1 VCWSATA
8 SAVYDG
14 ATALQHKCYAHHLRA
29 WRRARENLNPKQ
41 DTGWLT
47 QVRALLEAAI
57 KLRCSAHLSAEQRG
71 QSRKG
76 LQLAAKA
83 LLAQP
88 RSDPAEE
95 SLRARLWKQR
105 DHLLVFLD
113 HPGVDPTNNLAER
126 QLRPAVIARKLSC
139 GNKTL
144 AGANAWQILTSL
156 AVTCSQRSRC
166 FLAFLA
172 LRLPLAG

>member
-1 VCWSATA
+1 MWNAQSHQIFGKNHAQ
-8 SAVYDG
+8 S
-14 ATALQHKCYAHHLRA
+14 HLI
-29 WRRARENLNPKQ
+29 WH
-41 DTGWLT
+41 LT
-47 QVRALLEAAI
+47 Q
-57 KLRCSAHLSAEQRG
+57 
-71 QSRKG
+71 
-76 LQLAAKA
+76 A

-88 RSDPAEE
+88 RADPAEE

-105 DHLLVFLD
+105 DYLRVFLD

-144 AGANAWQILTSL
+144 AGAKAWQILASF

-166 FLAFLA
+166 FLDFLA
-172 LRLPLAG
+172 LRLPIAG

>member
-1 VCWSATA
+1 LVI
-8 SAVYDG
+8 
-14 ATALQHKCYAHHLRA
+14 R
-29 WRRARENLNPKQ
+29 
-41 DTGWLT
+41 
-47 QVRALLEAAI
+47 RALLEAAI

-105 DHLLVFLD
+105 NHLLVFLD

-144 AGANAWQILTSL
+144 AGATLGKSLLPSPSPAPSAPAASSTSWLSASLLRTKQI
-156 AVTCSQRSRC
+156 
-166 FLAFLA
+166 
-172 LRLPLAG
+172 PLLQGPGGGRREILIDG